1 MTNARYF
8 HATWEWALTRWIVL
22 LVLAGA
28 LLFAFAT
35 STASAAISCVAP
47 ATVESAVALSATP

>member
-8 HATWEWALTRWIVL
+8 HATWEWELTRWIVL

-28 LLFAFAT
+28 LLFVFAT
-35 STASAAISCVAP
+35 STASAAVSFITP
-47 ATVESAVALSATP
+47 TTVESSAAISTP